1 MGISTSS
8 RPLALE
14 AHAEQHAPYRAPVPL
29 FVRLRRMSP
38 QGFLAIVA
46 LIYLFIMVTFVLAMM
61 RTQQSLLNQGAFGPL
76 SLSMLHFD
84 YKQLQGF
91 SSGIYFTWL
100 QNSAIVAF
108 GGAALAVAV
117 SLPAGYALAMLH
129 FRGRRVLLFLTILT
143 MVMPNTVL
151 VIPLFLE
158 VSAIHQIDK
167 LWPVAVIFGF
177 FPFGTYLAFVHYK
190 TTLPFEL
197 LESGRLDGVSELGL
211 FLRLATPLA
220 KQAAGL
226 VFFFAFVADWTNYFL
241 PLVMLPSSSVQTVSV
256 GLQQL
261 ITSSQLFNPSAA
273 AGLNVKLYM
282 PELSFAAV
290 LQMLPVLVVFVVA
303 QRFLQ
308 RGQMLGAVKG

>member
-1 MGISTSS
+1 MGLLTEEATVPS
-8 RPLALE
+8 RSAEVVHRRSVPLA
-14 AHAEQHAPYRAPVPL
+14 
-29 FVRLRRMSP
+29 VRLRRMTP
-38 QGFLAIVA
+38 QTFLALVA
-46 LIYLFIMVTFVLAMM
+46 LIYLFIMVTFVLASL
-61 RTQQSLLNQGAFGPL
+61 RTQQSLLSQGAFGPL
-76 SLSMLHFD
+76 SLRMLRFD
-84 YKQLQGF
+84 WQQLRGF
-91 SSGIYFTWL
+91 SDGVYFEWL
-100 QNSAIVAF
+100 RNSAVVAF
-108 GGAALAVAV
+108 GGAAIAVLVA
-117 SLPAGYALAMLH
+117 LPAGYALAMLH
-129 FRGRRVLLFLTILT
+129 FRGRRLLLFLTILT

-158 VSAIHQIDK
+158 VSAVHQVDK

-197 LESGRLDGVSELGL
+197 LESGRIDGVSEVGL

-220 KQAAGL
+220 KQAAAL

-241 PLVMLPSSSVQTVSV
+241 PLVLLPSSSSQTVSV

-290 LQMLPVLVVFVVA
+290 LQMLPVLVVFIVA
-303 QRFLQ
+303 QRYLR
-308 RGQMLGAVKG
+308 RGAMLGAVKG